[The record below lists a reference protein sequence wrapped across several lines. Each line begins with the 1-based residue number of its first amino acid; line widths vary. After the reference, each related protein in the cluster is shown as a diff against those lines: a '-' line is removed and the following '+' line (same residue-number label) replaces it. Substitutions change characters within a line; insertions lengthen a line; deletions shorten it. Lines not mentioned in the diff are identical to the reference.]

1 MGVGVSISPSITVD
15 TRPVMN
21 PIRNHVVA
29 PVSNA
34 AKATGNACKKA
45 AKKMKFW

>member
-1 MGVGVSISPSITVD
+1 
-15 TRPVMN
+15 MN